1 MTGILLTQS
10 TTPIISQVAWILG
23 KLMNWIY
30 VALDSLFNVQ
40 NIGLC
45 IIIFT
50 IIVYMCMLPLQIKQQ
65 KFTRMSAVMN
75 PEIQAIQK
83 KYKNKKDQTSLQKQQ
98 EETQAVYAKYGTSP
112 TGSCVQ
118 LVVQMPILFGL
129 YQVIRNVPAYVD
141 AVKNQYMPLI
151 DGIMNS
157 SGFQS
162 KMEKIG
168 SVAPINIKPDNFDYG
183 QVNTLIDVLY
193 KFQTD
198 TWAAL
203 EKAFPALGQVIESTQ
218 SAVANFNDFLGINI
232 ANAPLTIVKENFGAA
247 NMSILAI
254 VVAIAIPVVSG
265 LTQYLSIKISQ
276 NGNAMDPENPM
287 ASSMNTMNKTMPLF
301 SVFMC
306 FTLPAGLGIYWVA
319 SAVVRT
325 LQMVCINKFLDRESI
340 DELVKENQ
348 EKAKKK
354 LENKK
359 EKVDHDKINQMAQ
372 KSARSIPS
380 ISEDERNAKLEAAAK
395 ASSNAKEGSITSK
408 ANMVKRFNENK

>member
-10 TTPIISQVAWILG
+10 TTPIIGQVSWILG

-30 VALDSLFNVQ
+30 VALDSLFNIQ

-65 KFTRMSAVMN
+65 KFTRMSAMMN

-83 KYKNKKDQTSLQKQQ
+83 KYKNKKDQVSLQKQQ

-129 YQVIRNVPAYVD
+129 YQVIRNIPAYVD
-141 AVKNQYMPLI
+141 AIRAEYMPLVN
-151 DGIMNS
+151 GIMNT

-168 SVAPINIKPDNFDYG
+168 SASPVNISADKFDYG

-198 TWAAL
+198 TWNTL
-203 EKAFPALGQVIESTQ
+203 EKAFPALGQVIDTTQ
-218 SAVANFNDFLGINI
+218 DAVANFNNFIGINI
-232 ANAPLTIVKENFGAA
+232 ANAPLTIVRENFGAKE
-247 NMSILAI
+247 MSIAAI
-254 VVAIAIPVVSG
+254 IVAIAIPLISG
-265 LTQYLSIKISQ
+265 LTQYLSIQMSQ
-276 NGNAMDPENPM
+276 SGNAMDPDNPM
-287 ASSMNTMNKTMPLF
+287 ASSMKTMNTTMPLF

-306 FTLPAGLGIYWVA
+306 FTLPTGLGIYWIA
-319 SAVVRT
+319 SAVIRT
-325 LQMVCINKFLDRESI
+325 IQMIAINKVLDKEPI
-340 DELVKENQ
+340 EELVKENQ

-354 LENKK
+354 LEKK
-359 EKVDHDKINQMAQ
+359 NLDHEKINQMAQ
-372 KSARSIPS
+372 KNTRSISS
-380 ISEDERNAKLEAAAK
+380 ISEEERNAKLEEAAQAT
-395 ASSNAKEGSITSK
+395 ANAKDGSLAAK
-408 ANMVKRFNENK
+408 ANMVKKYNENK

>member
-30 VALDSLFNVQ
+30 VALDSLFNIQ
-40 NIGLC
+40 NIALC

-65 KFTRMSAVMN
+65 KFTRMSAMMN

-83 KYKNKKDQTSLQKQQ
+83 KYKNKKDQASLQKQQ

-141 AVKNQYMPLI
+141 AVKNEYMPLVN
-151 DGIMNS
+151 GIMNTT
-157 SGFQS
+157 GFQS

-168 SVAPINIKPDNFDYG
+168 SVSPINIKPESFDYG
-183 QVNTLIDVLY
+183 KVNTLIDVLY

-198 TWAAL
+198 TWDAL
-203 EKAFPALGQVIESTQ
+203 NKAFPALHEVINTTKD
-218 SAVANFNDFLGINI
+218 AVANFNDFLGINI
-232 ANAPLTIVKENFGAA
+232 ANAPLTIVKENFGSK

-254 VVAIAIPVVSG
+254 VVAIAIPIVSG
-265 LTQYLSIKISQ
+265 LTQYLSIQMSQ
-276 NGNAMDPENPM
+276 AGNTMDSDNPM
-287 ASSMNTMNKTMPLF
+287 ASSMKTMNTTMPLF

-325 LQMVCINKFLDRESI
+325 IQMVVINKFLDRESVE
-340 DELVKENQ
+340 ELVKENQ

-359 EKVDHDKINQMAQ
+359 EKVDHEKINEMAQ
-372 KSARSIPS
+372 KKTRTVS
-380 ISEDERNAKLEAAAK
+380 ISEDELNKKLEASEAAR
-395 ASSNAKEGSITSK
+395 SNAKDGSLASK
-408 ANMVKRFNENK
+408 ANMVKKYNENK

>member
-10 TTPIISQVAWILG
+10 STPIIGQVSWILG

-30 VALDSLFNVQ
+30 VALDSLFNIQ

-65 KFTRMSAVMN
+65 KFTRMSAMMN

-83 KYKNKKDQTSLQKQQ
+83 KYKNKKDQASLQKQQ

-118 LVVQMPILFGL
+118 LIIQMPILFGL
-129 YQVIRNVPAYVD
+129 YQVIRNIPAYVD
-141 AVKNQYMPLI
+141 AIRVEYMPLVN
-151 DGIMNS
+151 GIMNT

-168 SVAPINIKPDNFDYG
+168 SASPININADNFDYG

-198 TWAAL
+198 TWNTL
-203 EKAFPALGQVIESTQ
+203 EKAFPALGQVIDTTQ
-218 SAVANFNDFLGINI
+218 DAVANFNNFIGINI
-232 ANAPLTIVKENFGAA
+232 ANAPLTIVRENFGAKE
-247 NMSILAI
+247 MSIAAI
-254 VVAIAIPVVSG
+254 IVAIAIPLISG
-265 LTQYLSIKISQ
+265 LTQYLSIQMSQ
-276 NGNAMDPENPM
+276 SGNAMDPDNPM
-287 ASSMNTMNKTMPLF
+287 ASSMKTMNTTMPLF

-306 FTLPAGLGIYWVA
+306 FTLPAGLGIYWIA
-319 SAVVRT
+319 SAVIRT
-325 LQMVCINKFLDRESI
+325 IQMIAINKVLDKEPI
-340 DELVKENQ
+340 EELVKENQ

-354 LENKK
+354 LEKK
-359 EKVDHDKINQMAQ
+359 NLDHEKINQMAQ
-372 KSARSIPS
+372 KNTRSISS
-380 ISEDERNAKLEAAAK
+380 ISEEERNAKLEEAAQAT
-395 ASSNAKEGSITSK
+395 ANAKDGSLAAK
-408 ANMVKRFNENK
+408 ANMVKKYNENK